1 MGFAVDQNVLQMNGE
16 KSRFN
21 HSNHT
26 LHSDFQ
32 IGFEE
37 KQMNLLSQLFYFF
50 KLKTSMQGMITMISP
65 VIARAG
71 AIMLASPSPAS
82 PASDVIEIVLW

>member
-1 MGFAVDQNVLQMNGE
+1 MDFAVDQNVLPMNGE

-32 IGFEE
+32 IGFEKKTNE
-37 KQMNLLSQLFYFF
+37 PLIVTILFF
-50 KLKTSMQGMITMISP
+50 
-65 VIARAG
+65 
-71 AIMLASPSPAS
+71 
-82 PASDVIEIVLW
+82 